1 MYQLEIWQFGKLY
14 TIPAGETMEQAKR
27 VARHWIKRAK
37 ELNDTTCRGYIKKDN
52 IWIKKFDIMVN
63 GGKIESND

>member
-1 MYQLEIWQFGKLY
+1 MYKLEIWQFGKLY
-14 TIPAGETMEQAKR
+14 TMEAGDTMEQAKR
-27 VARHWIKRAK
+27 VTRHWIKRAK
-37 ELNDTTCRGYIKKDN
+37 ELNDTTCRGYIKKNN